1 MEPARLS
8 PKPVNRWRV
17 ALILILV
24 LVFVAGYLVG
34 MGHARSLVRQYLTLQ
49 ADRDALR
56 MDVELL
62 RNELAVHKHGGEVER
77 LASEQLRQELG
88 QQQATIAE
96 LERSIA
102 FYQEVVAPAKVRSGL
117 ALHAFDITRTD
128 QSGVFGFRA
137 VLVQPVDAERDTRG
151 SIRVAVDG
159 IQAGSRIVLEGESLT
174 GSRKHASFS
183 LRVLGEVN
191 GQLRL
196 PDSFVPEKVRITV
209 EPDSRKDAFTEE
221 MPWQAE

>member
-1 MEPARLS
+1 MESGRFS
-8 PKPVNRWRV
+8 SKPTNRWRV

-34 MGHARSLVRQYLTLQ
+34 MGHARFFIKQYLTLQ
-49 ADRDALR
+49 GDRDALR
-56 MDVELL
+56 TDVELL

-96 LERSIA
+96 LERSIS
-102 FYQEVVAPAKVRSGL
+102 FYQEVVAPAKIRSGL
-117 ALHAFDITRTD
+117 ALHAFDIARTE
-128 QSGVFGFRA
+128 QPGIFGFKA

-151 SIRVAVDG
+151 VIRVTVEG

-174 GSRKHASFS
+174 GSRKPVAFS
-183 LRVLGEVN
+183 LRVLGEVS

-209 EPDSRKDAFTEE
+209 EPDSRKEAFTEE